1 MALNTPEKD
10 NLIQQY
16 QMANQ
21 KPIRLTKSERNVM
34 EFAQAIRNRDFHFF
48 ATIVDENRFDLR
60 DEIFSDLQNDI
71 FRVDNLLPT
80 FKTLFNSRSF
90 STNSEL
96 LRELQKVDLDL
107 FCTQNIVSYKID
119 NELRDYIKLQSFYH
133 SYRYYNA

>member
-1 MALNTPEKD
+1 M
-10 NLIQQY
+10 
-16 QMANQ
+16 
-21 KPIRLTKSERNVM
+21 
-34 EFAQAIRNRDFHFF
+34 
-48 ATIVDENRFDLR
+48 
-60 DEIFSDLQNDI
+60 
-71 FRVDNLLPT
+71 
-80 FKTLFNSRSF
+80 FNSRSF